1 MSDSPFTSI
10 AVIPSEWE
18 PDAIAGSAT
27 TGSLTFEDV
36 SRVKRFLVDH
46 KADLESAGVIAI
58 EVSYSGSGDS
68 GQVDAVLILY
78 SPEAMP
84 DPSRYNKYVLPDE
97 IEGILQEMQPLN
109 GYGNND
115 GGGGNIKFIV
125 ETGKAIH
132 SHYEYFTEVSYDP
145 EVVY

>member
-1 MSDSPFTSI
+1 MSNSPFTFV
-10 AVIPSEWE
+10 AVILSEWE

-36 SRVKRFLVDH
+36 SRVKRFIVEH
-46 KADLESAGVIAI
+46 KADLDSAGVIAI

-84 DPSRYNKYVLPDE
+84 DPSRYNKYVLPDG
-97 IEGILQEMQPLN
+97 IEGVLQELQPLK
-109 GYGNND
+109 GYENND
-115 GGGGNIKFIV
+115 GGGNIKFIV